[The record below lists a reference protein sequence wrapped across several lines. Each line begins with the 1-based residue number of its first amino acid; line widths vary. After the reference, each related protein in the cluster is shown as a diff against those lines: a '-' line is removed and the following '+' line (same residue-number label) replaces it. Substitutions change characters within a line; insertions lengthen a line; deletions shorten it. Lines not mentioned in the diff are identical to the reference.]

1 MSHHRNAVP
10 AMATRGFALLA
21 ACMMMAGCSSALFGV
36 LNVTDGADRV
46 EPVRSV
52 VYDSRHG
59 LELDVYRP
67 QTAAGGAPMVVYFFG
82 GSWQNGS
89 RKRYAFAGKALA
101 ERGVVAVLP
110 DYRLYPEVKFPAF
123 MDDAAKAVAWAR
135 ANARELGADPQ
146 RIFLMG
152 HSAGAHIVG
161 LLAADAQ
168 YLAAVDVQPADLAG
182 VIGLAGPYDVRPE
195 GYPDLEALFGPR
207 ERWPLARAVEFIDG
221 SEPPFLLLHGRSDN
235 TVWAKHSELM
245 AQRLQAAGVEAQL
258 ELYPEVG
265 HVGILMALRFP
276 DLAPVLDDSMQF
288 IGERRVRAAR

>member
-1 MSHHRNAVP
+1 MSHHRNALP
-10 AMATRGFALLA
+10 AMATRGLA
-21 ACMMMAGCSSALFGV
+21 VLATCLMMAGCSSALFGA
-36 LNVTDGADRV
+36 LNVTQDGDGI

-52 VYDSRHG
+52 VYDHGHG
-59 LELDVYRP
+59 LALDVYRP
-67 QTAAGGAPMVVYFFG
+67 QAAADGAPMVVYFFG
-82 GSWQNGS
+82 GSWQNGT
-89 RKRYAFAGKALA
+89 RERYAFVGKALA

-123 MDDAAKAVAWAR
+123 MEDAAKAVAWAR
-135 ANARELGADPQ
+135 ASARELGADPQ

-168 YLAAVDVQPADLAG
+168 YLAAVGMQPSDLAG

-195 GYPDLEALFGPR
+195 GYPDLEDLFGPR

-221 SEPPFLLLHGRSDN
+221 NEPPFLLLHGSADG

-245 AQRLQAAGVEAQL
+245 AQRLQAAGVEADL
-258 ELYPEVG
+258 ELYPDVG
-265 HVGILMALRFP
+265 HVRILMALRFP
-276 DLAPVLDDSMQF
+276 GLAPVLDDIMEF
-288 IGERRVRAAR
+288 IGERHIRAAR